1 MAHHA
6 AEASRIHLHSDF
18 AVDRQSEELPNA
30 AEDPA
35 EVLHPRDSGD
45 SGGFHGELVNQ
56 QK

>member
-18 AVDRQSEELPNA
+18 AVDRQAEELPNA

-35 EVLHPRDSGD
+35 EVLHPRDSED